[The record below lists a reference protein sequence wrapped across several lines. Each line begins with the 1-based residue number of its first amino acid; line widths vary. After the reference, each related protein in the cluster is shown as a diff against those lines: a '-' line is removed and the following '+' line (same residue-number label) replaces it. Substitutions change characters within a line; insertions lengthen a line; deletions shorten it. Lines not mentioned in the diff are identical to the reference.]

1 MTKFENQSADIEQLV
16 IKLNEVELNVQSQ
29 LQQYSRTSEVER
41 GLDKFENVASRT
53 SDVRQ
58 DLQAQV
64 DDLAQQVKNR
74 EPVIDEKLY
83 AEVQAISSELK
94 ETRSKLSEMSIA

>member
-1 MTKFENQSADIEQLV
+1 M
-16 IKLNEVELNVQSQ
+16 
-29 LQQYSRTSEVER
+29 ER

>member
-1 MTKFENQSADIEQLV
+1 MTKIENQSADIEQLV

-64 DDLAQQVKNR
+64 DDLVQQVKNR

-94 ETRSKLSEMSIA
+94 ETRSKLSEMSIV